1 MTDTQGDPANEHY
14 TQSHH
19 PLQVAVAAKTTSNAG
34 KYLPFTPHPNSL
46 RSTINP
52 VARKIPKACSEAL
65 ALQVDVRDYEDAADM
80 VQKTVQNFFDRPPCL
95 KRRGHL
101 FRHPPTSAS
110 SAVATARHFNHLK
123 CSWNCHLKPQAI
135 VKAPVAEVNGRCV
148 LDEDILRGHGATD
161 VEPYNLVP
169 GGTPWRLMPAEM
181 PSLRI
186 REQEDEQRRVASMA
200 RGAAKL

>member
-1 MTDTQGDPANEHY
+1 M
-14 TQSHH
+14 
-19 PLQVAVAAKTTSNAG
+19 
-34 KYLPFTPHPNSL
+34 
-46 RSTINP
+46 
-52 VARKIPKACSEAL
+52 
-65 ALQVDVRDYEDAADM
+65 
-80 VQKTVQNFFDRPPCL
+80 
-95 KRRGHL
+95 KRFQL
-101 FRHPPTSAS
+101 MQFRHPPTSAS